1 MCTTYTIVIKIRLYT
16 LIVVNRALRASQSD
30 HKTRYTVSGRAN
42 LLGSYAY
49 VSIQQ
54 LVPGINALV
63 LNKMFILI
71 LQSNLYIQ

>member
-49 VSIQQ
+49 VSIQ

-71 LQSNLYIQ
+71 LQFNLYIQL

>member
-30 HKTRYTVSGRAN
+30 HKTRYTASGRAN
-42 LLGSYAY
+42 LLGSYAC
-49 VSIQQ
+49 VSIQ

-71 LQSNLYIQ
+71 LQFNLYIQL